1 MRQEEDVVDARFFID
16 WALGFAKYAERILSK
31 QEQEGVIKEVSLK
44 MVMKDQEGRVA
55 SDLMDTYEGLR
66 EFVENSNAKDEA
78 VENLLDF
85 SQQEINYAM
94 SSQQEH

>member
-1 MRQEEDVVDARFFID
+1 
-16 WALGFAKYAERILSK
+16 
-31 QEQEGVIKEVSLK
+31 
-44 MVMKDQEGRVA
+44 
-55 SDLMDTYEGLR
+55 MDTYEGLR

-94 SSQQEH
+94 AS